1 MRQLYGR
8 DCEVDFVATHLYTCN
23 AQYLQWCAAAPHRLF
38 LSAFC
43 RKPLCLL
50 REQQQSR
57 FWGKAALLVFKKY
70 LGVEEL

>member
-23 AQYLQWCAAAPHRLF
+23 AQYLQWCAAAPRRL
-38 LSAFC
+38 SRFC

-50 REQQQSR
+50 REHQQSR
-57 FWGKAALLVFKKY
+57 FWGESCAAWILQT
-70 LGVEEL
+70 LGVEEF